1 MKNILRWIDSHFEEI
16 VLSCIMAYF
25 VFATAM
31 QVFAR
36 LVVKI
41 AMPWT
46 EETARYA
53 LIWMT
58 MLGCAFAAKKNTHIR
73 IDIIESMMKNGK
85 WLRLIAFLIFLVFI
99 LSMTVAGV
107 RLCSGLVS
115 KPQYSSVLRIP
126 MLYVYLALPV
136 GMGLTAF
143 RIIQHLWRDYRSIQK
158 GGDKA

>member
-16 VLSCIMAYF
+16 VLSCFMAYF

-36 LVVKI
+36 LVMKV

-46 EETARYA
+46 EETARYV

-58 MLGCAFAAKKNTHIR
+58 MLGCAYAAKKNSHIR
-73 IDIIESMMKNGK
+73 IDIIESMLKNGQ

-99 LSMTVAGV
+99 LSMTVAGI
-107 RLCSGLVS
+107 RLCSGLID

-136 GMGLTAF
+136 GMGMTAY
-143 RIIQHLWRDYRSIQK
+143 RIIQHLWIDLRSTQK
-158 GGDKA
+158 GGDK

>member
-1 MKNILRWIDSHFEEI
+1 MKNILRWLDSNFEEI
-16 VLSCIMAYF
+16 ILSCIMAYF

-36 LVVKI
+36 LVLKV

-58 MLGCAFAAKKNTHIR
+58 MLGCAYAAKKNTHIR
-73 IDIIESMMKNGK
+73 IDIIEGMLKDGK
-85 WLRLIAFLIFLVFI
+85 WLRLIAFLVFLIFIFTMV
-99 LSMTVAGV
+99 VAGF
-107 RLCSGLVS
+107 RICAGLAS

-126 MLYVYLALPV
+126 MLYVFLALPV

-143 RIIQHLWRDYRSIQK
+143 RVIQHLWKDFRSNGK
-158 GGDKA
+158 GGDKE